1 MSTSISPMT
10 ALVTGASSGI
20 GLEFSRQLAAMGHN
34 IVLVSN
40 QAEAL
45 ESTREELVKTYPRQR
60 FLSVF
65 LDLTAP
71 NAADILYEYCESE
84 GLEISILVNN
94 AGIFSFRTVL
104 DTSPHALNLYV
115 DLHMRT
121 VTQLCHRFGHAM
133 SRRHCGYILNMS
145 SMSCWMPMPGI
156 ALYAATKAYIRVFSR
171 ALALELSDEGVSVMV
186 ACPGGIATDLFGLPP
201 RLQRLGVQLGALS
214 TPQKFV
220 QGALRRMF
228 KGRRQYVNGL
238 LNHIAVCLVPRLP
251 EWVAMNIKHRLLDRK
266 GI

>member
-1 MSTSISPMT
+1 MSTSLTPMT

-45 ESTREELVKTYPRQR
+45 ERTCEELVDTYPRQR
-60 FLSVF
+60 FLSYC
-65 LDLTAP
+65 LDLTVP
-71 NAADILYEYCESE
+71 NAADTLYEYCERE
-84 GLEISILVNN
+84 GIEVSILVNN
-94 AGIFSFRTVL
+94 AGIFSFCSVL
-104 DTSPHALNLYV
+104 DTSPHTLNLYV
-115 DLHMRT
+115 DLHMRA

-133 SRRHCGYILNMS
+133 SCRHCGYILNMS

-171 ALALELSDEGVSVMV
+171 ALALELADEGVSVTV

-201 RLQRLGVQLGALS
+201 HLQRLGVRLGALA

-220 QGALRRMF
+220 RGALRRMF
-228 KGRRQYVNGL
+228 KGKTQYVNGL
-238 LNHIAVCLVPRLP
+238 LNRLAVCLVPRLP
-251 EWVAMNIKHRLLDRK
+251 ECVAKTVKHRLLDR
-266 GI
+266 

>member
-1 MSTSISPMT
+1 
-10 ALVTGASSGI
+10 
-20 GLEFSRQLAAMGHN
+20 MGHN

-186 ACPGGIATDLFGLPP
+186 SALKVLMIAQTECPISSRWSDPHSWMAVFLSIRGLPKILTRP
-201 RLQRLGVQLGALS
+201 RTRI
-214 TPQKFV
+214 
-220 QGALRRMF
+220 
-228 KGRRQYVNGL
+228 GR
-238 LNHIAVCLVPRLP
+238 H
-251 EWVAMNIKHRLLDRK
+251 
-266 GI
+266 